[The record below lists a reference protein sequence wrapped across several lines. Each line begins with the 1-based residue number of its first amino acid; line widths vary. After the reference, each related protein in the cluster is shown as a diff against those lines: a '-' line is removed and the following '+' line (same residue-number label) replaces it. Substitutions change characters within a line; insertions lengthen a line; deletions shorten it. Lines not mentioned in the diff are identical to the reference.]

1 MAKHSRKR
9 KAAARKAVETRKR
22 NEAARAAAA
31 ANDLPPPDAAADVV
45 ADNLPPPAAVAA
57 AVADAA
63 PAAAAADPAPAKRR
77 RRRKGPFKGYKVDVE
92 RDGILYVLN
101 RFGRAYVRW
110 MKQGGN
116 RQGFIRMLTRN
127 YGKDQAYEIMAVL
140 KEYGTGA
147 EATTRKGKTTMQ
159 TRGRYPAHVAE
170 YSLRLIMSLARKV
183 AKYYNDH
190 PKCDGVEMYT
200 IVGNSIRTAKENAKL
215 ASVFN
220 RVVKKHKTGQNAGK
234 WYASL
239 AAAKKVTKQNK
250 VRPIKYGVSEFS
262 PRVSLATIAKNLV
275 SDINKKKPAGKKYPN
290 FAAELRA
297 TANDAYTTSGNKKM
311 IYSYLED
318 AIIWDPVSKKYR
330 YARPLIGYGEG
341 DMISVHDRIGGSIR
355 GYGRRR
361 RCCCKK
367 RSSCRGG
374 SIRGYGRRH
383 HHHRR
388 RRGGSIVGKGV
399 FGLARKAN
407 KFARKTKILSKG
419 ARLLGYGMDSAGFLD
434 KAW

>member
-1 MAKHSRKR
+1 MVKHSRKR
-9 KAAARKAVETRKR
+9 KAAARKAAETRKR

-31 ANDLPPPDAAADVV
+31 

-63 PAAAAADPAPAKRR
+63 PVVADPEPAKRRR

-92 RDGILYVLN
+92 RDGVLYVLN

-116 RQGFIRMLTRN
+116 RQGFIRVLTRN
-127 YGKDQAYEIMAVL
+127 YGKEQASNIMTVL
-140 KEYGTGA
+140 KEYGTGT
-147 EATTRKGKTTMQ
+147 ETTTRKGKAAMQ
-159 TRGRYPAHVAE
+159 TRGRYPPYVRD
-170 YSLRLIMSLARKV
+170 YSLRQIMLLARKV
-183 AKYYNDH
+183 AKYYNEH
-190 PKCDGVEMYT
+190 PKCDGVE
-200 IVGNSIRTAKENAKL
+200 IDSLVGPSLRLAKEGDKM
-215 ASVFN
+215 ASIMN

-239 AAAKKVTKQNK
+239 PAARKATKLDAARPVKYASAKDK
-250 VRPIKYGVSEFS
+250 
-262 PRVSLATIAKNLV
+262 PRVHLFVMAKAIAR
-275 SDINKKKPAGKKYPN
+275 IFNKRKPAGKRYPI
-290 FAAELRA
+290 ADSELKRH
-297 TANDAYTTSGNKKM
+297 ANRAYTSEGNKKM
-311 IYSYLED
+311 IYKYLNE
-318 AIIWDPVSKKYR
+318 AIYWDPVYKKYR
-330 YARPLIGYGEG
+330 VARPLIGYGEG

-355 GYGRRR
+355 GYGHRRRRR

-374 SIRGYGRRH
+374 SIRGYGHRRRRRRH
-383 HHHRR
+383 SKKRSR
-388 RRGGSIVGKGV
+388 RRGGSIVGKGI

>member
-1 MAKHSRKR
+1 MAKHTRKR
-9 KAAARKAVETRKR
+9 KAAARKAAETRKR

-31 ANDLPPPDAAADVV
+31 

-63 PAAAAADPAPAKRR
+63 PAAAAADPAQAKRRR

-92 RDGILYVLN
+92 RDGVLYVLN

-127 YGKDQAYEIMAVL
+127 YGKEQTSNIMDVL

-147 EATTRKGKTTMQ
+147 EATTRRGKITMQ
-159 TRGRYPAHVAE
+159 TRGKYPAYVAD

-183 AKYYNDH
+183 AKYYNEH
-190 PKCDGVEMYT
+190 PKCDGVDMYT

-239 AAAKKVTKQNK
+239 PAARKVTKQNRARPVKYATANDKRK
-250 VRPIKYGVSEFS
+250 VHL
-262 PRVSLATIAKNLV
+262 SLIAKKV
-275 SDINKKKPAGKKYPN
+275 AGIFNKKKPAGKRLPN
-290 FAAELRA
+290 ADSELKRY
-297 TANDAYTTSGNKKM
+297 ANKAVTTSGNKKM
-311 IYSYLED
+311 IYSYLKD
-318 AIIWDPVSKKYR
+318 AIIWDPVYKKYR
-330 YARPLIGYGEG
+330 VARPLIGYGEG
-341 DMISVHDRIGGSIR
+341 DMLSVHDRIGGSIR
-355 GYGRRR
+355 GYGRS
-361 RCCCKK
+361 CC
-367 RSSCRGG
+367 GG
-374 SIRGYGRRH
+374 SIRGYGRRRRRRRH
-383 HHHRR
+383 SKKRSR

-419 ARLLGYGMDSAGFLD
+419 ARLLGYGIDSAGYLD
-434 KAW
+434 EAY